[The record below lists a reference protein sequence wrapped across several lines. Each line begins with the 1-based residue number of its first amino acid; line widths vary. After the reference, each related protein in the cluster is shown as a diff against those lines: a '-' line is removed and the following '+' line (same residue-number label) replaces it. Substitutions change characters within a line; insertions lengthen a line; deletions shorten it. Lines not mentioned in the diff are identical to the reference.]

1 MKIRGMIEFIVMFI
15 LILLLYF
22 AFILNIDYMTMSYHG
37 KLEEYK
43 NSYYRDSSEP
53 NVLYEIREIIEY
65 DNNIPKEVIQTIKN
79 NKILKNILKE
89 YRDLEEKQ
97 IENYIKKM
105 NDAGLNKYIKE
116 KSIVYIMGE
125 DYELAFTLDMNNI
138 IYQEIQE
145 LSKEINWNSKE
156 ITIENKYDIYK
167 EATKGLNKLGVT
179 EKFKF
184 EPETIYFNYAIEGE
198 LDSDGYAIEDNKNQ
212 IKLVVRRPNYKIE
225 KLQIGFTESLLDD

>member
-105 NDAGLNKYIKE
+105 NDAGLNI
-116 KSIVYIMGE
+116 
-125 DYELAFTLDMNNI
+125 
-138 IYQEIQE
+138 
-145 LSKEINWNSKE
+145 
-156 ITIENKYDIYK
+156 
-167 EATKGLNKLGVT
+167 
-179 EKFKF
+179 
-184 EPETIYFNYAIEGE
+184 
-198 LDSDGYAIEDNKNQ
+198 
-212 IKLVVRRPNYKIE
+212 
-225 KLQIGFTESLLDD
+225 